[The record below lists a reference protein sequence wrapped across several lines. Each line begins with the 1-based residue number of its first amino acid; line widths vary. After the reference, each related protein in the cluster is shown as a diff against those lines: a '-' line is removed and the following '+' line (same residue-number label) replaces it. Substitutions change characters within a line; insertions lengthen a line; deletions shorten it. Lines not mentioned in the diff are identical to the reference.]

1 MRISQSM
8 EVQHSTKVQKWL
20 NSKENP
26 NQIGNESKKSTKNHA
41 QTRQTEVI
49 TCKTLE
55 QLA

>member
-1 MRISQSM
+1 MRISQVM
-8 EVQHSTKVQKWL
+8 KVEHSTKVQKWL

-41 QTRQTEVI
+41 QPGHTEVI
-49 TCKTLE
+49 TCKKLE